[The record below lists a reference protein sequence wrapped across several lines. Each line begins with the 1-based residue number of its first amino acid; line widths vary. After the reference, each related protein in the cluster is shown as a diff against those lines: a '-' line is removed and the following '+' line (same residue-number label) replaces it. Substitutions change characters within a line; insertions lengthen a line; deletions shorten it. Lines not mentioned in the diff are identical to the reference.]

1 MSSTLDALAY
11 PDGTFAMVAMD
22 QRESLRTML
31 AEHERPDD
39 PAAIAAFKA
48 AVAEH
53 LAPLASGFLI
63 DKGYDAPRRPGWI
76 LAVDALTQD
85 PGGPVTDTH
94 LDETVDPSAARDAGA
109 VALKLLVIWKRDG
122 QEARRIEM
130 AKESPDTVGVLHR
143 TVKDGLGRAY
153 VAGITRAL
161 DEGADIIIQMDADLS
176 HPASVIPTMV
186 ETLRTTDAAVVIGSR
201 YVPGGSA
208 AAEWAWHRRALSAW
222 ANFYVNAILRLHV
235 RDATAGF
242 KAWKADTLRW
252 IDVASIASNGY
263 SFQVEM
269 NYRTVK
275 RGLKIAEVP
284 IRFEER
290 TAGASK
296 MSLKVQLE
304 SAMMPWKLLFRR
316 S

>member
-1 MSSTLDALAY
+1 MGELAKIVVVVPTY
-11 PDGTFAMVAMD
+11 NERENLPVLAGLLSDLNLPGLELLVVDDNSPDGTGDVAD
-22 QRESLRTML
+22 EL
-31 AEHERPDD
+31 A
-39 PAAIAAFKA
+39 KA
-48 AVAEH
+48 
-53 LAPLASGFLI
+53 
-63 DKGYDAPRRPGWI
+63 
-76 LAVDALTQD
+76 
-85 PGGPVTDTH
+85 
-94 LDETVDPSAARDAGA
+94 
-109 VALKLLVIWKRDG
+109 
-122 QEARRIEM
+122 
-130 AKESPDTVGVLHR
+130 SPETVGVLHR

-161 DEGADIIIQMDADLS
+161 DEGADIVIQMDADLS

-186 ETLRTTDAAVVIGSR
+186 EMLRTTEAGVVIGSR

-208 AAEWAWHRRALSAW
+208 AAEWGWHRRALSAF
-222 ANFYVNAILRLHV
+222 ANVYVNAILRLHV
-235 RDATAGF
+235 KNATAGF

-252 IDVASIASNGY
+252 IDVASIQSNGY

-275 RGLKIAEVP
+275 RGLKIAETP

-290 TAGASK
+290 TEGVSK

-304 SAMMPWKLLFRR
+304 SALMPWKLLFGR